1 MARAAMMTIRGR
13 VVRRTITKLT
23 IAVVALLLAAPLPA
37 AAQQPGKVYRIGMLE
52 TIAASRNSANLQA
65 FRQELMALGYVE
77 GQNLAI
83 DYRSADGRPERFP
96 ELAAELVRLR
106 VDLILTRGS
115 PATIAAKKATGMIPI
130 VMAASG
136 DPVGVGLVL
145 SLARPGGNVTGLS
158 SVITE
163 LAGKRLELLREALPT
178 LSRVALLYN
187 PTNPVATN
195 DWRQAEAAARALR
208 VQPSSLQVRKD
219 GDFGPAFEAARKQ
232 RADVMMV
239 ILDGLVQ
246 NHQREIVDLARR
258 HRLPDIYASREFVEV
273 GGLMSYGVSYP
284 DLYRRAAI
292 YVDKIFKGAR
302 PADLPVEQP
311 TKFELVI
318 NLKTA
323 KALGLA
329 IPPSL
334 LLRADKVI
342 E

>member
-1 MARAAMMTIRGR
+1 M
-13 VVRRTITKLT
+13 RRTILELT
-23 IAVVALLLAAPLPA
+23 IAAVVLSFAASLPA
-37 AAQQPGKVYRIGMLE
+37 AAQQPGKVYRIGILE
-52 TIAASRNSANLQA
+52 TIAASLNSENLQA
-65 FRQELMALGYVE
+65 FRQELMAFGYLE
-77 GQNLAI
+77 GQNLVI
-83 DYRSADGRPERFP
+83 EYRSADGRPERFP

-106 VDLILTRGS
+106 VDLLLTRGS
-115 PATIAAKKATGMIPI
+115 PAVLAAKKATGTLPI
-130 VMAASG
+130 VMAAHG
-136 DPVGVGLVL
+136 DPVGTGLVP

-163 LAGKRLELLREALPT
+163 LAGKRLELIREILPT

-187 PTNPVATN
+187 PSNPGATN
-195 DWRQAEAAARALR
+195 DWRQAEGAARALR
-208 VQPSSLQVRKD
+208 VQTSSLEIRK
-219 GDFGPAFEAARKQ
+219 GEDFGPAFEAARKQ
-232 RADVMMV
+232 RADVLVV
-239 ILDGLVQ
+239 IIDGVVQ

-258 HRLPDIYASREFVEV
+258 HRLPDIYASREFVET

-302 PADLPVEQP
+302 PAELPIEQP
-311 TKFELVI
+311 TKLELVI
-318 NLKTA
+318 NLKRA

-334 LLRADKVI
+334 LLRADKVM